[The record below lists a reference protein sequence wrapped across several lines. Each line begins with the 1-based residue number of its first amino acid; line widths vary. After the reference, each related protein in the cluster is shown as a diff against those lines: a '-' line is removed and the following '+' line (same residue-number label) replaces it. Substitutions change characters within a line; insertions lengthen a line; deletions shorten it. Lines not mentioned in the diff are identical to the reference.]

1 MVDVLRRVPFT
12 ASVVAVMLVVGVATG
27 SLWTEASAQPWYGQ
41 VAFGVPA
48 FEEGRWWTP
57 VTGAFLAFV
66 PVAYL
71 PMTGSFALFVGAAEW
86 LRGTRFAVVAAVVS
100 HLGAVLLSV
109 LLLLVLRETGW
120 EWAVRVAG
128 TVDVGFSAGALA
140 VGAVVS
146 ASLPQP
152 WRGRVR
158 LGLGLYVVASFVFL
172 GSLADVE
179 HLVAGVAGLAVGVR
193 ADRVPRREVAVLAVV
208 SAVVVTAVGFGL
220 GAVLPAQSPLGDNT
234 HVSTVLTGVVVS
246 LVVGWS
252 LAFGGPHLPLR
263 KELR

>member
-1 MVDVLRRVPFT
+1 MRSVVDALRRMPFT
-12 ASVVAVMLVVGVATG
+12 AAVVAVMLVVGVATG
-27 SLWTEASAQPWYGQ
+27 ALWTEASAQPWYGQ

-48 FEEGRWWTP
+48 LEAGRWWTP

-66 PVAYL
+66 PLAYL
-71 PMTGSFALFVGAAEW
+71 PMAGSFALFVGAAEW
-86 LRGTRFAVVAAVVS
+86 LRGTKFAVVAAVVS

-109 LLLLVLRETGW
+109 LLLVVLRATGW

-146 ASLPQP
+146 ATLAQP
-152 WRGRVR
+152 WRSRIR

-179 HLVAGVAGLAVGVR
+179 HLVAGVAGLAVGAR
-193 ADRVPRREVAVLAVV
+193 ADRVPRVEAVRLAVV
-208 SAVVVTAVGFGL
+208 SVVVVTAAGFGL
-220 GAVLPAQSPLGDNT
+220 GAFLPTQSPLGDNT
-234 HVSTVLTGVVVS
+234 QASTVLAGIAVS
-246 LVVGWS
+246 LVVGPL
-252 LAFGGPHLPLR
+252 LAFGVPRKVLR
-263 KELR
+263 